1 MRSSLRSLPG
11 VDRLVTAL
19 CASYRRKL
27 ATTLLV
33 VLVIIAAV
41 TVGLYFQLGG
51 LLGQTV
57 ERSMTAAA
65 NAEAD
70 ELNEWSDRNRLVTR
84 VLSDDAVYGAGE
96 TEGIRRYLRTRS
108 EDWTEASIESAYV
121 IDRRNLTVEVSST
134 QRLEGTAVGDLPWE
148 EEFAFRDFGDVRI
161 TEPHRAGNGTIVVG
175 YISPIRRDPGHLLV
189 VTFDAASVFGRFE
202 HPVDGGF
209 TRVVDS
215 NGTVMFADDRSAAL
229 QQYQDR
235 VLRAPAVSEGLR
247 GESGFTAEPSYEEAT
262 PGRGEYVVAYAPVA
276 GTDWVVVE
284 HAPADEAYAILRRA
298 QTWIG
303 IVGVI
308 ALAGLV
314 GVITVLGADVTGA
327 LSQLRRRAEQIEVG
341 NYDVTF
347 DTDRPDEFG
356 DLNRTLAT
364 TRDTLRRRF
373 EELRET
379 KVALE
384 ETNAALED
392 RSAMVSVLNR
402 VLRHNVRNDVNVI
415 AGRAEHVAQ
424 RVEDESVRA
433 EIEKI
438 QQVAWELAALSN
450 RTQRINHLLSE
461 ERTEQ
466 TTTDVVGRLR
476 DAVES
481 IRSSA
486 PDAEVDLTVVD
497 VTATRVDCVA
507 TLPAAITDAVEQIID
522 YNDGHVR
529 VEITADG
536 DTAEDGTGSL
546 LIVIADDGR
555 GLPDLDVRA
564 VTRGEETPLDHA
576 QGLALWSL
584 EWTVNKSDGELLV
597 DTDDATIEIRL
608 PLTDAPRRQRP

>member
-1 MRSSLRSLPG
+1 
-11 VDRLVTAL
+11 
-19 CASYRRKL
+19 
-27 ATTLLV
+27 
-33 VLVIIAAV
+33 
-41 TVGLYFQLGG
+41 
-51 LLGQTV
+51 
-57 ERSMTAAA
+57 
-65 NAEAD
+65 
-70 ELNEWSDRNRLVTR
+70 
-84 VLSDDAVYGAGE
+84 
-96 TEGIRRYLRTRS
+96 
-108 EDWTEASIESAYV
+108 
-121 IDRRNLTVEVSST
+121 
-134 QRLEGTAVGDLPWE
+134 
-148 EEFAFRDFGDVRI
+148 
-161 TEPHRAGNGTIVVG
+161 
-175 YISPIRRDPGHLLV
+175 
-189 VTFDAASVFGRFE
+189 
-202 HPVDGGF
+202 
-209 TRVVDS
+209 
-215 NGTVMFADDRSAAL
+215 
-229 QQYQDR
+229 
-235 VLRAPAVSEGLR
+235 
-247 GESGFTAEPSYEEAT
+247 
-262 PGRGEYVVAYAPVA
+262 
-276 GTDWVVVE
+276 
-284 HAPADEAYAILRRA
+284 
-298 QTWIG
+298 
-303 IVGVI
+303 
-308 ALAGLV
+308 
-314 GVITVLGADVTGA
+314 
-327 LSQLRRRAEQIEVG
+327 LRRRAEQIEVG